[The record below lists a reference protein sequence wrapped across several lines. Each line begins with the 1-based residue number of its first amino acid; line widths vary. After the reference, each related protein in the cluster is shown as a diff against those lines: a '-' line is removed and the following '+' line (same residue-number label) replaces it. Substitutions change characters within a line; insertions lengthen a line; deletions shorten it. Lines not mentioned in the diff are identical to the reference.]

1 MLLQL
6 KAAGRVFN
14 LGKIAFRSS
23 KSFRRIPFQSFRLRF
38 IQSQSRRKRS
48 FSNKSVGL
56 YHGVTC
62 GYLPIFLSC
71 NFFIKMILYINLY
84 PLPSHLPNAKPK
96 LGKFLP
102 RRPQSHSKMHLPSF
116 QNQFS

>member
-71 NFFIKMILYINLY
+71 NFFIKMILYINPGLLRY
-84 PLPSHLPNAKPK
+84 R
-96 LGKFLP
+96 F
-102 RRPQSHSKMHLPSF
+102 SKK
-116 QNQFS
+116 